1 MKTYY
6 KALALGL
13 FMGLMGLLTSCG
25 VSNPV
30 SKGQAY
36 AELYSQKPLSILVMP
51 PINKTNKVEA
61 KEAVYASLYHPLVE
75 KGYYVFS
82 PILSQELL
90 QSESADD
97 AEVFIDGSLK
107 PFNQVCTADAAL
119 FTIIK
124 KWRKIDLLAQIEV
137 EIEYILKSTK
147 DNKVLFQ
154 RSADVTVDC
163 SAKVKTNIALLDLV
177 VSAVSTALSDNVIG
191 ARRAN
196 MFILSDLP
204 DGKYAPNFEK
214 DKELIAGPKD
224 VKGVVKK

>member
-1 MKTYY
+1 MKTNY

-13 FMGLMGLLTSCG
+13 FMSLMGLLTSCG

-61 KEAVYASLYHPLVE
+61 KEAVYASLCHPLVE

-107 PFNQVCTADAAL
+107 PFNQVYTADAAL
-119 FTIIK
+119 FTVIK

-163 SAKVKTNIALLDLV
+163 SVKTNNALLDLV
-177 VSAVSTALSDNVIG
+177 VSAVSTALSDNIIG

-224 VKGVVKK
+224 VKGVVKR

>member
-1 MKTYY
+1 MKTNY

-25 VSNPV
+25 VSNRV

-107 PFNQVCTADAAL
+107 PFNQVYTADAAL
-119 FTIIK
+119 FTVIK
-124 KWRKIDLLAQIEV
+124 KWRKIDLLAQIDV

-163 SAKVKTNIALLDLV
+163 SVKTNNALLDLV
-177 VSAVSTALSDNVIG
+177 VSAVSTALSDNIIG

-224 VKGVVKK
+224 VKGVVKR

>member
-1 MKTYY
+1 MS
-6 KALALGL
+6 
-13 FMGLMGLLTSCG
+13 LMGLLTSCG
-25 VSNPV
+25 VSNLV

-107 PFNQVCTADAAL
+107 PFNQVYTADAAL
-119 FTIIK
+119 FTVIK

-163 SAKVKTNIALLDLV
+163 SIKTANSLLDLV
-177 VSAVSTALSDNVIG
+177 VSAVATALSDNIIG

-224 VKGVVKK
+224 VKGVVKR

>member
-6 KALALGL
+6 KTLALGL
-13 FMGLMGLLTSCG
+13 FMSLMGLLTSCG

-36 AELYSQKPLSILVMP
+36 AELYSQEPLSILVMP

-107 PFNQVCTADAAL
+107 PFNQVYTADAAL
-119 FTIIK
+119 FTVIK

-163 SAKVKTNIALLDLV
+163 SIKTTNSLLDLV
-177 VSAVSTALSDNVIG
+177 VSAVATALSDNIIG

-224 VKGVVKK
+224 VKGVVKR